1 MGIFDSIKKTVFGV
15 SYANKLMKSINA
27 PVFVKD
33 FNRENEEIAQLYS
46 RLNNTKDEAAKK
58 KIENEIYLKK
68 FVHDGLSKVYF
79 ELKNS
84 PVPYYGLY
92 NIRLEQGGTAANID
106 FLIVTNQFCCIVK
119 SKSLQGN
126 IEIDNHGN
134 FSRWTKKGDK
144 WSKEGLYSPIEQNR
158 RAAII
163 LQSIINS
170 NLNAD
175 LPILS
180 LVVFTNPKATLN
192 FKETPRE
199 IEDKVI
205 KVDLLNTKLRELVEN
220 TQPPVF
226 EEAFAGHVANLVKSL
241 DTSSKAQK
249 QEADEENISMDT
261 KEPDQDSSSASV
273 SMTANSA
280 ISVSSA
286 LINVDDENLRK
297 ALKTYRTATAT
308 ANNIPAYFIY
318 NNEEMERI
326 IEAKPRSKEQLTSI
340 KGFGDVKVNKYG
352 EDIIKII
359 NSVLD

>member
-1 MGIFDSIKKTVFGV
+1 MGIFDSIKKSVFGV

-58 KIENEIYLKK
+58 KIENVIYLKK

-134 FSRWTKKGDK
+134 FSRWTKKGEK

-192 FKETPRE
+192 FKETPKE

-220 TQPPVF
+220 TQPPVY

-280 ISVSSA
+280 ISASLA

-308 ANNIPAYFIY
+308 ANNIPPYFIY

>member
-1 MGIFDSIKKTVFGV
+1 MEIFDSIKKSVFGV
-15 SYANKLMKSINA
+15 SYTNKLMKSLNT

-46 RLNNTKDEAAKK
+46 RLNNTQDEAAKK

-92 NIRLEQGGTAANID
+92 DIRLEQDVNTANID
-106 FLIVTNQFCCIVK
+106 FLLVTNQFCCIVK

-126 IEIDNHGN
+126 IEIDKYEN
-134 FSRWTKKGDK
+134 FSRWIKKGEK

-163 LQSIINS
+163 LQNIINS
-170 NLNAD
+170 NLNAE

-180 LVVFTNPKATLN
+180 LVVFTNPKVTLN
-192 FKETPRE
+192 FKETSKK

-205 KVDLLNTKLRELVEN
+205 KVDLLNTKLTELVQN
-220 TQPPVF
+220 THWPVY
-226 EEAFAGHVANLVKSL
+226 EEAFAEQVANLLKSL
-241 DTSSKAQK
+241 DTSSKVLVK
-249 QEADEENISMDT
+249 ETDEENNDKDT
-261 KEPDQDSSSASV
+261 KEPDQDLSSPSAS
-273 SMTANSA
+273 MTENLTISA
-280 ISVSSA
+280 SSR
-286 LINVDDENLRK
+286 LVNDDNESLRK

-308 ANNIPAYFIY
+308 ANNIPPYFIF

-326 IEAKPRSKEQLTSI
+326 IEAKPRTKEQLTTI

-352 EDIIKII
+352 EDIINII